1 MSRAAEEIT
10 KNLNF
15 IEEIVA
21 KDVESGLHGGRV
33 LTRFPPE
40 PNGYLHI
47 GHAKSICLNF
57 GVAND
62 FGGETNLRFD
72 DTNPVTEDT
81 EYVDS
86 IKNDVK
92 WLGFDW
98 VNELYAS
105 DYFDELF
112 EYAVKLINDGLAYV
126 DDSSSE
132 EMAAMKGTPTQ
143 VGENS
148 PYRDRTPEE
157 NLRLFT
163 EMRDGKHA
171 EGSKVLRAK
180 IDMKSNNML
189 MRDPVI
195 YRIKFAHHHRT
206 ADKWCIYPLYDFA
219 HGQSD
224 SIEKVTHSICTLEFV
239 PHREVYNWF
248 IEKLG
253 IFPSKQYEF
262 ARLNITYTVL
272 SKRKLL
278 QLVNEGHVTG
288 WDDPRMPTIS
298 GIRRRGYTPLAV
310 RNFCERI
317 GVAKRDNLIDID
329 LLEFFVREDLNKIST
344 RVMAIL
350 DPLKVVITN
359 MKAGETEICTVV
371 NNPEAEEKTYHDM
384 IFRNEIYIE
393 RDDFMEEPFKKYN
406 RLKPGGVVR
415 LKGAYIMEF
424 EDMVKDADGNITELH
439 CKVVENSKSGS
450 DTSGIRAKGTIQ
462 WVSVADAVEAEI
474 RQYDRLFKV
483 ENVDAAAG
491 DFKDHLNEN
500 SLVTTTAVIE
510 PFIKEATPEDYYQFM
525 RTGYFVLDKD
535 STDAKPVFN
544 RTVELKSSWK

>member
-1 MSRAAEEIT
+1 
-10 KNLNF
+10 
-15 IEEIVA
+15 
-21 KDVESGLHGGRV
+21 
-33 LTRFPPE
+33 
-40 PNGYLHI
+40 
-47 GHAKSICLNF
+47 
-57 GVAND
+57 
-62 FGGETNLRFD
+62 
-72 DTNPVTEDT
+72 
-81 EYVDS
+81 
-86 IKNDVK
+86 
-92 WLGFDW
+92 
-98 VNELYAS
+98 
-105 DYFDELF
+105 
-112 EYAVKLINDGLAYV
+112 
-126 DDSSSE
+126 
-132 EMAAMKGTPTQ
+132 MKGTPTQ
-143 VGENS
+143 AGTNS
-148 PYRDRTPEE
+148 LYRDRTPEE

-163 EMRDGKHA
+163 EMKEGKHA

-180 IDMKSNNML
+180 IDMTSNNML

-224 SIEKVTHSICTLEFV
+224 SIEEVTHSICTLEFV
-239 PHREVYNWF
+239 SHREVYNWF
-248 IEKLG
+248 IEKLEV
-253 IFPSKQYEF
+253 FPSKQYEF

-278 QLVNEGHVTG
+278 QLVNEKYVSG

-298 GIRRRGYTPLAV
+298 GIRRRGYTAVAV

-344 RVMAIL
+344 RAMAIL
-350 DPLKVVITN
+350 NPLKVVITN
-359 MKAGETEICTVV
+359 MGSDETEVCSVV
-371 NNPEAEEKTYHDM
+371 NNPESEEQTSHDM

-415 LKGAYIMEF
+415 LKGAFIIEF

-439 CKVVENSKSGS
+439 CKTVENSKSGS
-450 DTSGIRAKGTIQ
+450 DTSGVRAKGTIQ
-462 WVSVADAVEAEI
+462 WVSVADAVAAEI
-474 RQYDRLFKV
+474 RQYDRLFKAV
-483 ENVDAAAG
+483 NVDAAEG
-491 DFKDHLNEN
+491 DFKNQLNEN
-500 SLVTTTAVIE
+500 SLVKTTAFIE
-510 PFIKEATPEDYYQFM
+510 PFIKEVTPEDYYQFM

-535 STDAKPVFN
+535 STDDKLIFN